1 MRHVENLTRWVL
13 RHKLMVVAFWA
24 VVTVIGFIAAPGLSG
39 VLSKDFSLPG
49 QPGYEANQALLQQ
62 YGNGGIAAPLV
73 AVVKL
78 PEGSSITAP
87 ATEAQLGEK
96 GGPGHPRGGLPRHP

>member
-1 MRHVENLTRWVL
+1 MGHVENLTRWVL

-62 YGNGGIAAPLV
+62 YGNGCLLYTSPS
-73 AVVKL
+73 
-78 PEGSSITAP
+78 PRDRTRSRMPSSA
-87 ATEAQLGEK
+87 
-96 GGPGHPRGGLPRHP
+96 